1 MKPTVTPLHSRFVAK
16 ITDIDAGNPI
26 DQDIRRAIERAM
38 DEYAICVLPGQRLA
52 DEEQIAFS
60 RLFGSL
66 DSPRLRIGGHKRRIE
81 HKEIFDI
88 SNLDENGGILGEKD
102 ARASVR
108 LVTQRW
114 HTDGASLQESASWS
128 MLHARTIPSAG
139 GDTEF
144 ADTRAAYDG
153 LTEAMKRRLE
163 GLIAEHSLWHAVA
176 KAGHYMPTGEER
188 EAYPPARHPV
198 VRRHP
203 GSGRNALYIAATAS
217 HIVGMPVEDGEALL
231 TELIDFATQPR
242 FVYRHMWH
250 AGDLVIWDNRCTMHR
265 ATPFEA
271 TDHVRDMRRTTIID
285 TAADVLVA

>member
-1 MKPTVTPLHSRFVAK
+1 MKPAVTPLHPRFVAT

-26 DQDIRRAIERAM
+26 DQDTKRAIERAM
-38 DEYAICVLPGQRLA
+38 DEYALCVLPGQRLT

-66 DSPRLRIGGHKRRIE
+66 DSPRLRIGGLKRRIE
-81 HKEIFDI
+81 RKEIFAI

-102 ARASVR
+102 ARSSVR

-128 MLHARTIPSAG
+128 MLHARVIPPAG

-144 ADTRAAYDG
+144 ADTRAAYDA
-153 LTEAMKRRLE
+153 LPEAMKRRLE
-163 GLIAEHSLWHAVA
+163 GLIAEHSLWHASA
-176 KAGHYMPTGEER
+176 KAGGYMPTEEER
-188 EAYPPARHPV
+188 KAYPPTRHPV

-217 HIVGMPVEDGEALL
+217 HVVGMPVGDGQALL
-231 TELIDFATQPR
+231 AELIDFATQPR
-242 FVYRHMWH
+242 FVYRHKWH

-271 TDHVRDMRRTTIID
+271 TDHVRDMRRTTLVD
-285 TAADVLVA
+285 TAADMLVA